1 MQVGKLFIRVIP
13 QNRNRGFMLVA
24 GFDAA
29 VNQTTMVR
37 YVTLQGITQAVLDK
51 GIKEITAMLGAKEVV
66 DVTKD
71 DVYKKLTRLF
81 EQQANNGVQ
90 LARWTY

>member
-13 QNRNRGFMLVA
+13 QSRNRGFMLIA

-37 YVTLQGITQAVLDK
+37 YVTLQGITQQVLDK
-51 GIKEITAMLGAKEVV
+51 AQAEIVKMLGAKEVV
-66 DVTKD
+66 DVTKG
-71 DVYKKLTRLF
+71 DVYKKLIKLF
-81 EQQANNGVQ
+81 ERQANNGAQ
-90 LARWTY
+90 LSRWTY

>member
-37 YVTLQGITQAVLDK
+37 YVTLQGITQQVLDK
-51 GIKEITAMLGAKEVV
+51 GIKEITAMLGAEEVV
-66 DVTKD
+66 DVTKE
-71 DVYKKLTRLF
+71 DVYKKLMRLF
-81 EQQANNGVQ
+81 EQQTNNGRLLV
-90 LARWTY
+90 RYTY

>member
-24 GFDAA
+24 GFDSA

-37 YVTLQGITQAVLDK
+37 YVTLQGITQQVLDK

-71 DVYKKLTRLF
+71 DVYKKLMKLF
-81 EQQANNGVQ
+81 ERQTNNGAQ
-90 LARWTY
+90 LAHWTN

>member
-13 QNRNRGFMLVA
+13 QARNRGFMLIA
-24 GFDAA
+24 GFDPA

-37 YVTLQGITQAVLDK
+37 YVTLQGITQAILDK
-51 GIKEITAMLGAKEVV
+51 AQKEITQMLGAKEVV

-71 DVYKKLTRLF
+71 DVYKKLIRLF
-81 EQQANNGVQ
+81 ERQELNGRQ

>member
-13 QNRNRGFMLVA
+13 QSRNRGWMLVA
-24 GFDAA
+24 GFDSA

-37 YVTLQGITQAVLDK
+37 YVTLQGITQQVLDK
-51 GIKEITAMLGAKEVV
+51 GIKEITTMLGAKEVV

-71 DVYKKLTRLF
+71 DVYKKLTALF
-81 EQQANNGVQ
+81 TRQSNNGAQ

>member
-13 QNRNRGFMLVA
+13 QARNRGWMLVA
-24 GFDAA
+24 GFDSA

-51 GIKEITAMLGAKEVV
+51 GIKEITAMTGAKEVV

-71 DVYKKLTRLF
+71 DVYKKLTALF
-81 EQQANNGVQ
+81 TRQANNGAQ
-90 LARWTY
+90 LTRWTY